1 MSAQTA
7 VRRLHPLDLA
17 RQRERGEK
25 IVMLT
30 CYDATFARVSE
41 ASGVDALLVGDSL
54 GMVLQ
59 GHDSTLPV
67 TQADM
72 AYHVACVARGCD
84 RPLIIADMPFG
95 TYQESPELAFRNAA
109 QLMAA
114 GAQMV
119 KIEGGREMATTTAF
133 LTGRGIPVC
142 GHIGLTPQSVFQ
154 LGGYR
159 VQGRADGDRERT

>member
-1 MSAQTA
+1 MSAQTTQ
-7 VRRLHPLDLA
+7 RRLHPLDLA

-25 IVMLT
+25 VVMLT

-67 TQADM
+67 SQADM
-72 AYHVACVARGCD
+72 VYHVACVARGCQ

-133 LTGRGIPVC
+133 LTARGIPKHHRGYVL
-142 GHIGLTPQSVFQ
+142 LT
-154 LGGYR
+154 R
-159 VQGRADGDRERT
+159 VATFDRP